1 MVSRLRY
8 GRLIVAGVVVV
19 ALAGIY
25 GAAGTKHPAA
35 AVGQPLQSTRAPVT
49 MATRVCPAPGSP
61 APTAASVAMAA
72 VPASSAGGTAE
83 VSTLTPGGSSSAGSP
98 VATAGK
104 PGVLQVVRIKTA
116 APLSKAEK
124 TGEPGSSPNVTTQAG
139 RGGVEVNATGAMAQG
154 LEVEQASLGGVVTA
168 QCGAPGTSFW
178 FVGPG
183 QASAGT
189 IELYLMNTGSQPADA
204 QVSALTD
211 VTKGPPV
218 LGNAD
223 NGITVPPHGMVVQ
236 SLSRLLQSSK
246 IVALNVTTSVGQ
258 VVAAVRESR
267 SVHDG
272 GGWLPATQAPA
283 RHLVIPGLPR
293 AGGTRKLYIAVPGS
307 AAAQVKITAV
317 TARGSYQ
324 PTGGTGIDLLGGSAV
339 AIPLPSL
346 GGVPGAIRISSS
358 VPVAAAVLVPGGP
371 AGIAGAMAV
380 SSGPVQ
386 QQGVVADNPARS
398 AGSTELV
405 LSAPGKAASVR
416 ITTATA
422 SISAAG
428 QQGSVVQIKAGSS
441 VVIAARPPT
450 GSKAAPFALVV
461 TPMSGSGLVYAGV
474 IISSGG
480 TVQSILPVP
489 SSLTWIPL
497 PGVQNS
503 LSAISAAAHSSAG

>member
-1 MVSRLRY
+1 VVSRLRY
-8 GRLIVAGVVVV
+8 RRLIVAAVVVV

-25 GAAGTKHPAA
+25 GAAGAKHPAA
-35 AVGQPLQSTRAPVT
+35 AVGQPAQPTHAPVT

-61 APTAASVAMAA
+61 APTAASVAIAA
-72 VPASSAGGTAE
+72 VPASSTTGTAE
-83 VSTLTPGGSSSAGSP
+83 VSALTPGGSPSVGSP
-98 VATAGK
+98 VATASR
-104 PGVLQVVRIKTA
+104 PGVLQVVRVNTA
-116 APLSKAEK
+116 APLSKAAK
-124 TGEPGSSPNVTTQAG
+124 TGVPGSSPNVTTQAG

-154 LEVEQASLGGVVTA
+154 LEVEQASPGGVVTA

-183 QASAGT
+183 QSAAGT

-211 VTKGPPV
+211 VTKGPPL

-267 SVHDG
+267 SVRDA

-283 RHLVIPGLPR
+283 RHLVIPGMPR
-293 AGGTRKLYIAVPGS
+293 ASGSRKLYIAVPGS
-307 AAAQVKITAV
+307 AAAQLKITAV
-317 TARGSYQ
+317 TSKGSYQ

-339 AIPLPSL
+339 EIALPSL
-346 GGVPGAIRISSS
+346 GGVPGAITISSS

-371 AGIAGAMAV
+371 AGTPGAMAV
-380 SSGPVQ
+380 SSGPLQ

-416 ITTATA
+416 ITTGTT
-422 SISAAG
+422 SISAVG
-428 QQGSVVQIKAGSS
+428 QQGLVEQIKAGSS
-441 VVIAARPPT
+441 IEIPERPPT
-450 GSKAAPFALVV
+450 GSKATQFELVV
-461 TPMSGSGLVYAGV
+461 TPMSGSGPVYAGR
-474 IISSGG
+474 IITSGG
-480 TVQSILPVP
+480 TVQSVFPVP

>member
-1 MVSRLRY
+1 VVSRHRY
-8 GRLIVAGVVVV
+8 RRLIVAAVVVV

-25 GAAGTKHPAA
+25 GAAGARHPATA
-35 AVGQPLQSTRAPVT
+35 ISQPAQSTHAPVT

-61 APTAASVAMAA
+61 APTAASVAIAA
-72 VPASSAGGTAE
+72 MPASSAGGTAE

-98 VATAGK
+98 VATAGE
-104 PGVLQVVRIKTA
+104 PGLLQVVRIKTA

-124 TGEPGSSPNVTTQAG
+124 TGQPGSSPNVTTQAG

-154 LEVEQASLGGVVTA
+154 LEVEQTSAGGVATA

-178 FVGPG
+178 FLGPG

-211 VTKGPPV
+211 VTKGAPV

-236 SLSRLLQSSK
+236 SLSRLLQTSK
-246 IVALNVTTSVGQ
+246 IIALNVTTSVGQ

-267 SVHDG
+267 SARDG

-293 AGGTRKLYIAVPGS
+293 GSGSRKLYIAVPGS
-307 AAAQVKITAV
+307 AAAQLKITAV
-317 TARGSYQ
+317 TEKGSYQ
-324 PTGGTGIDLLGGSAV
+324 PTGGTSIDLLGGSA
-339 AIPLPSL
+339 AAFALSSL
-346 GGVPGAIRISSS
+346 GGVPGAITISSS

-371 AGIAGAMAV
+371 TGSPGAMAV

-405 LSAPGKAASVR
+405 LSAPGKAATVR

-422 SISAAG
+422 SVSAAG
-428 QQGSVVQIKAGSS
+428 QQGPPVQIKAGSS
-441 VVIAARPPT
+441 VVITLRPPA
-450 GSKAAPFALVV
+450 GSKATQFALVV
-461 TPMSGSGLVYAGV
+461 TPIAGSGPVYAGR
-474 IISSGG
+474 IITIGG
-480 TVQSILPVP
+480 TLQSVLPVP

-503 LSAISAAAHSSAG
+503 LSAISAAVHSSAG